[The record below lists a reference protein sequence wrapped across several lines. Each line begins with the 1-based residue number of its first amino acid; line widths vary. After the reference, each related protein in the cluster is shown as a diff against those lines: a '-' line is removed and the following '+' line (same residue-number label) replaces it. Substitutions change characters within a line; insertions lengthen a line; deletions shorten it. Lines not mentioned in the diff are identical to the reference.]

1 VGGHLHVA
9 SSAIRGVGLPELAH
23 YAVAEGL
30 DHRATRGLDLPA
42 EERQQAV
49 DERVRLRIADRFVDR
64 GAVANVGKQDCALCA
79 GFSDAGFPPLIM
91 IAADTMKAVRC
102 ILLAIFSIW
111 ACAAAAQAPWPARA
125 VKLIVPSSAG
135 GGTDFF
141 SRLLAHSLG
150 ETLKQQFVV
159 ENMPGGSGNL
169 GAAAAARAAPD
180 GYTFLVSPEPALAV
194 NLSLFK
200 NLPYNAERDFV
211 PVARGVTVPLVLCAQ
226 ASLGVRTLADLVEIG
241 RRAPDKLTYGSSG
254 SGASNYL
261 TVRMIEEASGAKF
274 LHVPYRGMGQALP
287 GLLAGQVDFLLPDVA
302 IALPHIKAGTL
313 VPLALTHA
321 STQLPSIPTIAEA
334 GFPSIVVETN
344 FSVVAPAGTPGAIVQ
359 RMNAEINKAM
369 RSSPLAEKLAMHAF
383 IPSFDTPE
391 EFAAKLAR
399 DRAFWAAFI
408 RRADIKPE

>member
-1 VGGHLHVA
+1 
-9 SSAIRGVGLPELAH
+9 
-23 YAVAEGL
+23 
-30 DHRATRGLDLPA
+30 
-42 EERQQAV
+42 
-49 DERVRLRIADRFVDR
+49 
-64 GAVANVGKQDCALCA
+64 
-79 GFSDAGFPPLIM
+79 M
-91 IAADTMKAVRC
+91 IAADTTKAVRC

-111 ACAAAAQAPWPARA
+111 ACAAAAQVPWPARA
-125 VKLIVPSSAG
+125 VKFIVPSSAG

-141 SRLLAHSLG
+141 ARLLAHSLG
-150 ETLKQQFVV
+150 EALKQQFVV
-159 ENMPGGSGNL
+159 ENIPGGSGNL
-169 GAAAAARAAPD
+169 DAAA
-180 GYTFLVSPEPALAV
+180 
-194 NLSLFK
+194 
-200 NLPYNAERDFV
+200 
-211 PVARGVTVPLVLCAQ
+211 VARGVVVPLVVCVQ
-226 ASLGVRTLADLVEIG
+226 TSLGVRTLADLVEIG

-321 STQLPSIPTIAEA
+321 SAQLPSIPTIAEA